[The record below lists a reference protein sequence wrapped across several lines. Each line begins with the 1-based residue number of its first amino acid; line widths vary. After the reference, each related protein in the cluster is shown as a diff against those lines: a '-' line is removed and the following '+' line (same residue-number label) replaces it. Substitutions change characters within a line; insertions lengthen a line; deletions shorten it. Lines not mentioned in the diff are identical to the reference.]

1 MRESQ
6 VEKHLAKRVAALGG
20 LCWKFV
26 SPNLRGVPDR
36 IVVMPEGRV
45 FFVELKAPGELPKEI
60 ERNLGINDK
69 ILRYLVIKLEEKKQ
83 SVKPRP
89 VRAMVSAPVAE
100 ATEAPAAAS
109 DEEVASEPTAE

>member
-36 IVVMPEGRV
+36 IVAMPGGRV
-45 FFVELKAPGELPKEI
+45 FFVELKAPGERPEPPQLRRHKELHARGARVRVLDSTTAI
-60 ERNLGINDK
+60 D
-69 ILRYLVIKLEEKKQ
+69 YWLEQFE
-83 SVKPRP
+83 
-89 VRAMVSAPVAE
+89 
-100 ATEAPAAAS
+100 
-109 DEEVASEPTAE
+109 

>member
-36 IVVMPEGRV
+36 IVVMPYGCT
-45 FFVELKAPGELPKEI
+45 FYIELKAPGELPEPHQ
-60 ERNLGINDK
+60 
-69 ILRYLVIKLEEKKQ
+69 LRRHAELRARGALVLVLDSTTAVDFWLEQFE
-83 SVKPRP
+83 
-89 VRAMVSAPVAE
+89 
-100 ATEAPAAAS
+100 
-109 DEEVASEPTAE
+109 

>member
-36 IVVMPEGRV
+36 VVVMPEGRV
-45 FFVELKAPGELPKEI
+45 FFVELKAPGEMPEPHQLRRHKE
-60 ERNLGINDK
+60 
-69 ILRYLVIKLEEKKQ
+69 LRMCGCLVLVLDSTTAIDYWLEQFE
-83 SVKPRP
+83 
-89 VRAMVSAPVAE
+89 
-100 ATEAPAAAS
+100 
-109 DEEVASEPTAE
+109 